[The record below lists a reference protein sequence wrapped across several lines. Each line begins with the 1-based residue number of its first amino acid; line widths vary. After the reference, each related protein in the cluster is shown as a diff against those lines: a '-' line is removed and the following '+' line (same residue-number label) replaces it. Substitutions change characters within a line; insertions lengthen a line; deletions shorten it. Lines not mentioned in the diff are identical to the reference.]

1 MMHSMRTLAV
11 VVVLTAF
18 CGRIYAQNQGQ
29 RGQDPAATSVELEKL
44 RIQAQKEIDEK
55 DWDAKIFELKY
66 ANASVLQNALG
77 IFNVE
82 VKSPGARLLA
92 VRAPKQIMPAIED
105 VIKRFDVAPSGFKDA
120 ELTIYVLLADDQ
132 AGAARPLP
140 AALQPVVTQLRNVLT
155 YKGYQLVDTLI
166 ARG

>member
-1 MMHSMRTLAV
+1 MMYLTRTLAV
-11 VVVLTAF
+11 VVVLATF
-18 CGRIYAQNQGQ
+18 SGRIYAQNQGQ
-29 RGQDPAATSVELEKL
+29 RGQDPAAATVELEKL

-55 DWDAKIFELKY
+55 DWEAKIFEVNY
-66 ANASVLQNALG
+66 ANPTILQNALG

-82 VKSPGARLLA
+82 VKSPGGRLLA

-132 AGAARPLP
+132 PGPGRPLP
-140 AALQPVVTQLRNVLT
+140 PALQPVVTQ
-155 YKGYQLVDTLI
+155 
-166 ARG
+166 